1 MKKKIVGGSKHLAHF
16 LLDPFLELV
25 HSALPGNPVV
35 KTAARSDPLPPPC
48 FIRDGTGGP
57 EASPPG
63 PPTTS

>member
-35 KTAARSDPLPPPC
+35 KTAARSGPLLPSG
-48 FIRDGTGGP
+48 FIVIAGKIGR
-57 EASPPG
+57 AHV
-63 PPTTS
+63 